1 MIDVIQALEKL
12 IEDIAVACDCATQVG
27 LVLIHF

>member
-1 MIDVIQALEKL
+1 MIGLVQTLKKS

-27 LVLIHF
+27 VVLIHF